1 MRKILIFITIC
12 ELYSLQEPTVYLY
25 ILPFENTDNDP
36 TVEWIAPGLF
46 DMVNGEL
53 KNRVGINIKTKEEL
67 EIIMNDRRLMM
78 RQPRGSRNFLLLG
91 KYKRKLDEIH
101 VDLQLIDISNWEE
114 ENSDKVIQK
123 YSAIPLLNKSLAD
136 AIRKMIDP
144 YTPKQSLDKKTLTYS
159 SYSNP
164 KPSKKNNPVHL
175 ESNKLVS
182 SLDNQIA
189 ELEASMDALLGA
201 KQRANSTP
209 EKGVTRQESDGWN
222 MDFNIDERIE
232 HNPKNSANTK
242 MLTTVLDQLLNNP
255 YDIQLH

>member
-1 MRKILIFITIC
+1 M
-12 ELYSLQEPTVYLY
+12 
-25 ILPFENTDNDP
+25 
-36 TVEWIAPGLF
+36 
-46 DMVNGEL
+46 
-53 KNRVGINIKTKEEL
+53 
-67 EIIMNDRRLMM
+67 
-78 RQPRGSRNFLLLG
+78 LG

-101 VDLQLIDISNWEE
+101 VDLQLVDISNWEE
-114 ENSDKVIQK
+114 ENSDKIIQK

-159 SYSNP
+159 SYSSP
-164 KPSKKNNPVHL
+164 KPSKKINPVHL

-209 EKGVTRQESDGWN
+209 EKGVPRQESDGWN

-232 HNPKNSANTK
+232 HNQKFSQYK
-242 MLTTVLDQLLNNP
+242 MLTTVLDQLLNNH
-255 YDIQLH
+255 DIQLKRTNISQ